1 MTNYFQNN
9 GEDSDTELFMYVKT
23 LSRKKKMKLLK

>member
-1 MTNYFQNN
+1 MTYYYFQN
-9 GEDSDTELFMYVKT
+9 GDDSDTELFMYVRT